1 MDTNFIRCELEE
13 HVGFVFIDRPEARN
27 ALSTEMWRALP
38 VVLDT
43 LKKSGARAIVLGGS
57 GGAFASGADLT
68 ELKELQTS
76 AQANEFWSAIEDCL
90 NYISDF
96 SLPVVAMIDGA
107 CVGGG
112 CLLATA
118 CDLRY
123 ASSRASFAVPVAR
136 LGIIL
141 DDASIARLVSIVGDS
156 FARRILF
163 TGATVSAAEAI
174 THGLIDDLFVSEN
187 LRAEVVKIASS
198 IVKNDPLAVSQIKL
212 SMKRI
217 RQSGCV
223 NNPEQRQLIID
234 SYLSPELRKR
244 VGGVLHELQQDKL

>member
-1 MDTNFIRCELEE
+1 MDTNFIRYELKEF
-13 HVGFVFIDRPEARN
+13 VGLVFIDRPEFRN

-43 LKKSGARAIVLGGS
+43 LRNSGARAIVLGGA

-68 ELKELQTS
+68 ELKELHTS
-76 AQANEFWSAIEDCL
+76 DQANRFWSAIEDCL

-112 CLLATA
+112 CLLASA

-123 ASSRASFAVPVAR
+123 ASERATFAVPVAR

-156 FARRILF
+156 FTRQMLF
-163 TGATVSAAEAI
+163 TGWTVSAAEAI
-174 THGLIDDLFVSEN
+174 EHQLIDGLFESEN
-187 LRAEVVKIASS
+187 LLAKVLNVTAS
-198 IVKNDPLAVSQIKL
+198 IVKNDPTAVSQIKL
-212 SMKRI
+212 SMQRL
-217 RQSGCV
+217 RQTGCV

-244 VGGVLHELQQDKL
+244 VGGVLNQLQQEKL